1 MKLHPPPS
9 PSGAIGY
16 WGGNTKLNGLIVV
29 DPGKTEKDGV
39 SVAPKVRCL
48 DEQVVTTWII
58 RFYLRS
64 ELETLGLGL
73 SNLCFN
79 LILLAILI
87 PTIV

>member
-1 MKLHPPPS
+1 M
-9 PSGAIGY
+9 
-16 WGGNTKLNGLIVV
+16 
-29 DPGKTEKDGV
+29 
-39 SVAPKVRCL
+39 APKVRCL

-79 LILLAILI
+79 LILLVILI

>member
-16 WGGNTKLNGLIVV
+16 WGGNTKWNEFIVV
-29 DPGKTEKDGV
+29 DPGKIGKDGV

-48 DEQVVTTWII
+48 DELQMWIL

-79 LILLAILI
+79 LVLPVILI
-87 PTIV
+87 L